1 VTPPTAAVAAAAA
14 AAASAGADQPPEPV
28 SILLVDDRPENLLAL
43 EAVLE
48 PLGQQL
54 VRANSGEEAL
64 RALLARD
71 FALILLDVQMPGM
84 NGFETAHL
92 IKARERSRAIPII
105 FLTAINKEEAYAVR
119 GYEAGAVDYLSKP
132 FNPDVLRSKVG
143 VFVEL
148 HHRREQLRRQ
158 EQALRAAERR
168 ELELTMRAR
177 LLEQE
182 AETTAR
188 LEALNREL
196 ADANT
201 ALAERQVELERAMD
215 SRSRFYASMS
225 HELRTPINAI
235 LGYNTLLLDGIY
247 GPLEAQQRQGIERT
261 HRAAQHLL
269 EIVNDVLD
277 LSKIEAGKF
286 ELALQPAAFPLLV
299 EELLVTVGP
308 MADEAGCALSLAHA
322 GERATID
329 TDPRRVRQ
337 ILLNLLSNAIK
348 FGAGH
353 PIDVASAATPDGGVT
368 VAVRDHGPGI
378 PPEDLPR
385 VFDEFVQL
393 EHSHG
398 QAVSTGTGLG
408 LPISRRLAT
417 LLGGTLT
424 AEAAE
429 GGGSVF
435 RLTLPARAPR
445 AGGGG
450 AGDP

>member
-1 VTPPTAAVAAAAA
+1 MTPPTAAVAAAAA

-119 GYEAGAVDYLSKP
+119 GYEAGAVDYLAKP

-299 EELLVTVGP
+299 EELLVTIKP
-308 MADEAGCALSLAHA
+308 MADEAGCRVALAHD
-322 GERATID
+322 GPRVSIE
-329 TDPRRVRQ
+329 TDPRRARQ
-337 ILLNLLSNAIK
+337 VLLNLLSNAIK
-348 FGAGH
+348 FGAGQ
-353 PIDVASAATPDGGVT
+353 PIEIATRAAAGGGVE

-378 PPEDLPR
+378 PPDDLPR

-393 EHSHG
+393 EHSRG
-398 QAVSTGTGLG
+398 EQVSTGTGLG
-408 LPISRRLAT
+408 LPISRRLAR
-417 LLGGTLT
+417 LLGGDLT
-424 AEAAE
+424 AESAP
-429 GGGSVF
+429 GGGSTF
-435 RLTLPARAPR
+435 RLTLPARAAQRAAEPR
-445 AGGGG
+445 PA
-450 AGDP
+450 

>member
-1 VTPPTAAVAAAAA
+1 
-14 AAASAGADQPPEPV
+14 
-28 SILLVDDRPENLLAL
+28 
-43 EAVLE
+43 
-48 PLGQQL
+48 
-54 VRANSGEEAL
+54 
-64 RALLARD
+64 
-71 FALILLDVQMPGM
+71 M
-84 NGFETAHL
+84 NGFETAQL
-92 IKARERSRAIPII
+92 IKARERSRGIPII
-105 FLTAINKEEAYAVR
+105 FLTAISKDEAYVVQ
-119 GYEAGAVDYLSKP
+119 GYEAGAVDYLAKP

-158 EQALRAAERR
+158 EQALRASERR

-299 EELLVTVGP
+299 EELLVTIKP
-308 MADEAGCALSLAHA
+308 MADEAGCRVALAHD
-322 GERATID
+322 GPRVSIE
-329 TDPRRVRQ
+329 TDPRRARQ
-337 ILLNLLSNAIK
+337 VLLNLLSNAIK
-348 FGAGH
+348 FGAGQ
-353 PIDVASAATPDGGVT
+353 PIEIATRAA
-368 VAVRDHGPGI
+368 
-378 PPEDLPR
+378 
-385 VFDEFVQL
+385 
-393 EHSHG
+393 
-398 QAVSTGTGLG
+398 AVST
-408 LPISRRLAT
+408 
-417 LLGGTLT
+417 LT
-424 AEAAE
+424 SQPV
-429 GGGSVF
+429 SVSPNV
-435 RLTLPARAPR
+435 T
-445 AGGGG
+445 
-450 AGDP
+450 